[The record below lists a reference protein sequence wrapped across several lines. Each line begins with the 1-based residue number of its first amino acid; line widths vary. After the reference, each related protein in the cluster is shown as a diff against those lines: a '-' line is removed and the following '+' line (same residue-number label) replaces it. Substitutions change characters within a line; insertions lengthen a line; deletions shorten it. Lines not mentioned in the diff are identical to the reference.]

1 MRKWVLRSLG
11 LTLVIALFLF
21 GATSVMA
28 AGSEGPTPVGA
39 ADIEIDVQESGDWVL
54 KLGTS
59 DLGLSSSNVSSL
71 ANRFALAL
79 PPLAIDPAMIGL
91 ASDSGIQHLAI
102 VKEGNESTIFI
113 NGIPATEVALS
124 DAAVAKVA
132 TEFLPELEGLISW
145 ANGANLAVVLNFP
158 ENGEGERYVL
168 DLGQAV
174 AAAAPADTRANQ
186 IGLGATITPDGKIV
200 SIGGIALAD
209 LGLDLGA
216 IDMSW
221 MKSFGIDRLGLNQLD
236 LAVDANGL
244 SVSSNGDEW
253 VSIAWDAEYV
263 AQNAG
268 ALGEM
273 GGFAIDQSMVDLAV
287 DWLKDSEIHVGAYL
301 AEDSAEGP
309 LMVSIGRPVSIN
321 IQDKALVVEGFNTG
335 FALDDLTLGYVE
347 QFGSAAVVWDGA
359 SRQARLAIGDKS
371 MPAIELEE
379 GFLTSVAGTFVGD
392 ILPWGIIEQILGET
406 RLSASLTYE
415 DSAPAEVS
423 VISAPLEYRSAAAPL
438 VADVTLGRSDGKIAI
453 AGEAIPFGAF
463 GLDVSAVVQSLTS
476 VLGPVEGLSVDLGPT
491 GLALG
496 VDDKSVRLVWDEATR
511 ANVVG
516 LALDFVG
523 EQYGVTA
530 LSSPGLVR
538 WAAETALTSINQFD
552 LGIRVGFTDEPI
564 PAGSIEQ
571 LVELFY

>member
-28 AGSEGPTPVGA
+28 AGSEGPTPAGA
-39 ADIEIDVQESGDWVL
+39 ADIEIDVQETGDWVL
-54 KLGTS
+54 KLGTL

-91 ASDSGIQHLAI
+91 ASNSGIQHLAI

-124 DAAVAKVA
+124 DAAVSKVA
-132 TEFLPELEGLISW
+132 MEFVPELEGLISW
-145 ANGANLAVVLNFP
+145 ANSANLAVVLNFP
-158 ENGEGERYVL
+158 ENGAGERYVL

-174 AAAAPADTRANQ
+174 AAAAPAETRANQ

-200 SIGGIALAD
+200 SIGGIAPAD

-216 IDMSW
+216 IDMSF
-221 MKSFGIDRLGLNQLD
+221 MSSFAVDRLGLNQLD

-273 GGFAIDQSMVDLAV
+273 GGFVIDQSMVDLAV
-287 DWLKDSEIHVGAYL
+287 SWLKDTEIHVGAYL
-301 AEDSAEGP
+301 AEDSAEGAP
-309 LMVSIGRPVSIN
+309 MVSIGRPVSVN
-321 IQDKALVVEGFNTG
+321 IQDKALFVEGFNTG
-335 FALDDLTLGYVE
+335 FALDDATLGLIE
-347 QFGSAAVVWDGA
+347 PLGSMAMVWDGA
-359 SRQARLAIGDKS
+359 ANQARMAIGDK
-371 MPAIELEE
+371 MLPAIELEE
-379 GFLTSVAGTFVGD
+379 GFLTSVASTFVGD
-392 ILPWGIIEQILGET
+392 ILPWGLVEQILGDT
-406 RLSASLTYE
+406 RLTAQLLYE
-415 DSAPAEVS
+415 DSAPADIS
-423 VISAPLEYRSAAAPL
+423 VIGAPAEYRSAAAPL
-438 VADVTLGRSDGKIAI
+438 LVDVILGRADGKVAVAGEAVPLAALGVDVSSVVEFLGVTLGPI
-453 AGEAIPFGAF
+453 ET
-463 GLDVSAVVQSLTS
+463 VSI
-476 VLGPVEGLSVDLGPT
+476 DLGPT

-496 VDDKSVRLVWDEATR
+496 LDDKEVRVVWDEATR

-516 LALDFVG
+516 LALDFAG
-523 EQYGVTA
+523 KQYGLTA
-530 LSSPGLVR
+530 LSTPGLVR
-538 WAAETALTSINQFD
+538 WAAESAIVMINQFEVG
-552 LGIRVGFTDEPI
+552 LRIGFTDEPI

-571 LVELFY
+571 LVDLFF

>member
-1 MRKWVLRSLG
+1 LG

-54 KLGTS
+54 KLGTT

-71 ANRFALAL
+71 ANRFSLAL
-79 PPLAIDPAMIGL
+79 PPLVIDPSMIGL
-91 ASDSGIQHLAI
+91 ASNSGIQHLAI
-102 VKEGNESTIFI
+102 VKNGNESTIFI

-124 DAAVAKVA
+124 DAAVSKVA
-132 TEFLPELEGLISW
+132 MEFVPELEGLISW
-145 ANGANLAVVLNFP
+145 ANGADLAVVLNFP
-158 ENGEGERYVL
+158 TNGEGERYVL

-174 AAAAPADTRANQ
+174 AAAAPAETRANQ

-200 SIGGIALAD
+200 SIGGIAPAD

-221 MKSFGIDRLGLNQLD
+221 MTSFGIDRLGLNQLD

-253 VSIAWDAEYV
+253 VAVDWDAEYV
-263 AQNAG
+263 AKNAN
-268 ALGEM
+268 ALAGM
-273 GGFAIDQSMVDLAV
+273 AGFTLDQSMVDLALN
-287 DWLKDSEIHVGAYL
+287 WFKDTEVHVGAYL
-301 AEDSAEGP
+301 ADESAEGAP
-309 LMVSIGRPVSIN
+309 VVSIGRPVSIN

-335 FALDDLTLGYVE
+335 FAVDDLTLGYVE
-347 QFGSAAVVWDGA
+347 QIGSAAVVWDGA

-371 MPAIELEE
+371 MPAIEFEE
-379 GFLTSVAGTFVGD
+379 GFFSSVASTFVGD
-392 ILPWGIIEQILGET
+392 ILPWGIIEQILGDT
-406 RLSASLTYE
+406 QLSASLTID
-415 DSAPAEVS
+415 DSAPADAS
-423 VISAPLEYRSAAAPL
+423 AIAAPLAYRSAAAPL
-438 VADVTLGRSDGKIAI
+438 LADVTLGRADGKVAV
-453 AGEAIPFGAF
+453 AGEPLPLAAL
-463 GLDVSAVVQSLTS
+463 GLDVSAPVQSFAAA
-476 VLGPVEGLSVDLGPT
+476 LGPVQGLSIDLGPT

-496 VDDKSVRLVWDEATR
+496 VDGKQVRIVWDEATR
-511 ANVVG
+511 ANVIG

-538 WAAETALTSINQFD
+538 WAAETALTSVNQFD
-552 LGIRVGFTDEPI
+552 VGLRIGFTDEPI

-571 LVELFY
+571 LVGFFF

>member
-1 MRKWVLRSLG
+1 LG

-28 AGSEGPTPVGA
+28 AGSEGPTPMGA
-39 ADIEIDVQESGDWVL
+39 ADIEIDVQETGGWVL
-54 KLGTS
+54 KLGS
-59 DLGLSSSNVSSL
+59 ADLGLSSENVSSL

-79 PPLAIDPAMIGL
+79 PPLAIDPAMVGL
-91 ASDSGIQHLAI
+91 ASNSGIQHLAL
-102 VKEGNESTIFI
+102 VKEGNESTVFI
-113 NGIPATEVALS
+113 NGIPATELALS
-124 DAAVAKVA
+124 DSAVSKVA
-132 TEFLPELEGLISW
+132 AEFVPELEGLISW

-168 DLGQAV
+168 DLGQEVV
-174 AAAAPADTRANQ
+174 AAATADTRANQ

-200 SIGGIALAD
+200 SIGGIAPAD
-209 LGLDLGA
+209 LGLDLGT

-221 MKSFGIDRLGLNQLD
+221 MQSFGIDRLGLNQLD

-244 SVSSNGDEW
+244 TVSSNGDEW
-253 VSIAWDAEYV
+253 VSMAWDADYV

-268 ALGEM
+268 ALGKM

-287 DWLKDSEIHVGAYL
+287 NWLKDTEIHVGAYL
-301 AEDSAEGP
+301 DEDSAEGAP
-309 LMVSIGRPVSIN
+309 VVSVGRPISVN

-347 QFGSAAVVWDGA
+347 QFGSAAMLWDGA
-359 SRQARLAIGDKS
+359 SHQVRLAVGDNAL
-371 MPAIELEE
+371 PAIELEE
-379 GFLTSVAGTFVGD
+379 GFITSVAGTFVGD
-392 ILPWGIIEQILGET
+392 ILPWGVIEQVLGEAQLT
-406 RLSASLTYE
+406 AQLTYE
-415 DSAPAEVS
+415 DSAPAKLAAIDVP
-423 VISAPLEYRSAAAPL
+423 IEYRSPAAPL
-438 VADVTLGRSDGKIAI
+438 LADVTLGRTDGKVAI
-453 AGEAIPFGAF
+453 AGEALPLAQLGF
-463 GLDVSAVVQSLTS
+463 DVSGIVQSLTAT
-476 VLGPVEGLSVDLGPT
+476 LGPVEGLSVDFGPT

-496 VDDKSVRLVWDEATR
+496 VDDKAVRIVWDEATR
-511 ANVVG
+511 ANLLG

-538 WAAETALTSINQFD
+538 WAAETALVSINQFD
-552 LGIRVGFTDEPI
+552 LGLRIGFTDEPI

-571 LVELFY
+571 LVGFIF